1 MDATGMSCAKPGQL
15 LYGAKEVT
23 VLIRPEQFALSPL
36 ASSSAAPASGVT
48 AWPVRPAKAAGPP
61 GPADAENA

>member
-48 AWPVRPAKAAGPP
+48 ARPVCPAEAADPP

>member
-1 MDATGMSCAKPGQL
+1 MSCTKRGQL

-36 ASSSAAPASGVT
+36 ASSSAAPASGV
-48 AWPVRPAKAAGPP
+48 RPAEAADPP
-61 GPADAENA
+61 AHADGETAQGSV